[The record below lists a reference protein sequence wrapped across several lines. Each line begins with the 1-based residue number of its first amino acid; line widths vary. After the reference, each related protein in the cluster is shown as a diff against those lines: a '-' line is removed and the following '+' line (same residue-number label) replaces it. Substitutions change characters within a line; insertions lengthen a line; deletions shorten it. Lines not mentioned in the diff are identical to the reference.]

1 MKKTTTAMAFLATI
15 AFSQAQNIVP
25 QDSIFSQP
33 SEIALNQES
42 LTEIFEDTLPK
53 KPIIPK
59 NSSEALESSK
69 IIERADSS
77 FLRGEKD
84 AKRYYVGY
92 NLAANAVFVV
102 TLFNPIFGLGTAIAF
117 ANIPPSHKNLGYP
130 DDVLFKNP
138 RYQNGYK
145 HKAKQ
150 IKVKKVWTNFAAVLA
165 IDLAMLL
172 VVGYAMTH

>member
-1 MKKTTTAMAFLATI
+1 MKKTTTALAFLATI

-33 SEIALNQES
+33 SEIAINQES
-42 LTEIFEDTLPK
+42 LTGISEDTLPK

-69 IIERADSS
+69 IIERADSA
-77 FLRGEKD
+77 FLTGEKD

-92 NLAANAVFVV
+92 HLAANAVFVV
-102 TLFNPIFGLGTAIAF
+102 TLFNPVFGLGTAIAF

-145 HKAKQ
+145 QKAKQ
-150 IKVKKVWTNFAAVLA
+150 IKVKKVWTNFGAVIA
-165 IDLAMLL
+165 VDLALWL
-172 VVGYAMTH
+172 AFAYAITH